1 MVEDIAAP
9 VRFAK
14 FPTMR
19 LPLAFALAA
28 LALSPLSP
36 LCGPAD
42 AQDEDTRPTWFIF
55 LETGRKTPDDKE
67 AVAKMQKG
75 HIDNFGKLHGEKK
88 LFAAGPL
95 VDPSKLKRGIVV
107 VKANT
112 REEYVSYFQPD
123 DYVREGY
130 MTLNAQRATPHRA
143 LKSEGIDPSGIEE
156 ARIVQI
162 TRPQVPLTGPQQK
175 EDHAFLK
182 GLVEKGAAG
191 AWYTLEAGSAA
202 EILFCRSTDTAAVSA
217 LFAELPSVKTAKSSV
232 LVWPQYIGK
241 GVVP

>member
-1 MVEDIAAP
+1 
-9 VRFAK
+9 
-14 FPTMR
+14 MR
-19 LPLAFALAA
+19 QIPFALAV
-28 LALSPLSP
+28 LLVSVISKPTL
-36 LCGPAD
+36 
-42 AQDEDTRPTWFIF
+42 AQDVVDTRPTWFIF
-55 LETGRKTPDDKE
+55 LETGKKTPDDKE

-75 HIDNFGKLHGEKK
+75 HLENFGRLHGEKK

-95 VDPSKLKRGIVV
+95 ADPSKLKRGIVV

-130 MTLNAQRATPHRA
+130 MTLNAERATVHRA

-156 ARIVQI
+156 VRIVQI
-162 TRPQVPLTGPQQK
+162 TRPPSPLAGPRQ
-175 EDHAFLK
+175 EEEHAFLK
-182 GLVEKGAAG
+182 SLVDSGKAG
-191 AWYTLEAGSAA
+191 AWYTLEGGTTA

-217 LFAELPSVKTAKSSV
+217 LFADLPSAKASKSTV

>member
-1 MVEDIAAP
+1 MP
-9 VRFAK
+9 QC
-14 FPTMR
+14 
-19 LPLAFALAA
+19 LAFALAA
-28 LALSPLSP
+28 LFLSPVSRPALAQ
-36 LCGPAD
+36 AD
-42 AQDEDTRPTWFIF
+42 ADPRPTWFIF
-55 LETGRKTPDDKE
+55 LETGKRTPDDKE

-75 HIDNFGKLHGEKK
+75 HIDNFARLHGEKK

-130 MTLNAQRATPHRA
+130 MTLNAERATAHRA

-156 ARIVQI
+156 VRIVQI
-162 TRPQVPLTGPQQK
+162 TRPQTPLSGPQQK
-175 EDHAFLK
+175 EDHVFLMA
-182 GLVEKGAAG
+182 LVDQGTVG
-191 AWYTLEAGSAA
+191 AWYTIQGGSTA
-202 EILFCRSTDTAAVSA
+202 EILFCRSTDTAAVTA
-217 LFAELPSVKTAKSSV
+217 LFAELPSVKAAKSSV

>member
-1 MVEDIAAP
+1 
-9 VRFAK
+9 
-14 FPTMR
+14 MR
-19 LPLAFALAA
+19 QIPNAFALALFSLLLTHRPA
-28 LALSPLSP
+28 LA
-36 LCGPAD
+36 
-42 AQDEDTRPTWFIF
+42 QDVVDSRPTWFIF
-55 LETGRKTPDDKE
+55 LETGKKTPDDKE

-75 HIDNFGKLHGEKK
+75 HIDNFVRLHGEKK

-95 VDPSKLKRGIVV
+95 ADPSKLKRGIVV
-107 VKANT
+107 VKAHT

-130 MTLNAQRATPHRA
+130 MTLNAERATVHRA

-156 ARIVQI
+156 VRIVQI
-162 TRPQVPLTGPQQK
+162 TRPQTPLSAPQQK
-175 EDHAFLK
+175 QDHAFLMA
-182 GLVEKGAAG
+182 LVDKGAVG
-191 AWYTLEAGSAA
+191 AWYTLEGGSTA

-217 LFAELPSVKTAKSSV
+217 LFAELPSVAAAKSTV